1 MVNPPP
7 PPPPP
12 RGEEADAEGLLHHLS
27 WCDGHSDGGEG
38 NAFSSV
44 DDDVDVKFYEDDGMT
59 VRSNSLDGFQ
69 EIDGEGPEYDPDS
82 SITRMDGNNDIAKW
96 GD

>member
-1 MVNPPP
+1 MAGVLEDQK
-7 PPPPP
+7 
-12 RGEEADAEGLLHHLS
+12 G
-27 WCDGHSDGGEG
+27 DGVQAMGSFNGGEG